1 MTLQQ
6 WFDSGQF
13 LKVNG
18 NNIFYTHSGEGVP
31 VVFIHG
37 FPTSS
42 WDWYKVW
49 HQLKPSFHCI
59 TFDLLGFGFS
69 DKPLQTYTIA
79 EQADIVC
86 AVLEKL
92 NIASCHIVSHDYGD
106 TVAQELL
113 ARRQGGVLPFD
124 ICTVS
129 LLNGGL
135 FPETHRP
142 VLTQKLLLS
151 PLGKLAVRLIKKR
164 SLERNFK
171 RIFGPDTSPSETELD
186 QIWASIIYNHGHLVM
201 HKLIAYMTERRK
213 NRTRWVGALQQTNV
227 PLVLINGLAD
237 PISGEHLVT
246 RFEQLVPQGEV
257 IRLPEIG
264 HYPQLEDPQAV
275 SDALFTM
282 LSNKE
287 QV

>member
-1 MTLQQ
+1 MTLQK

-18 NNIFYTHSGEGVP
+18 NNVFYTHSGEGVP

-49 HQLKPSFHCI
+49 QQLTPNFHCI
-59 TFDLLGFGFS
+59 TFDMLGFGFS

-86 AVLEKL
+86 AVLAQL

-113 ARRQGGVLPFD
+113 ARRLEGALPFA
-124 ICTVS
+124 IRSVS

-142 VLTQKLLLS
+142 LLTQKILLS

-164 SLERNFK
+164 SIAKNFK
-171 RIFGPDTSPSETELD
+171 HIFGPETPPSDTEVD
-186 QIWASIIYNHGHLVM
+186 QMWTAITHNNGHLVM
-201 HKLIAYMTERRK
+201 HKLIAYMTERRN
-213 NRTRWVGALQQTNV
+213 NRTRWVGALQQTDM

-237 PISGEHLVT
+237 PISGEHLVA

-257 IRLPEIG
+257 VRLPEIG
-264 HYPQLEDPQAV
+264 HYPQLEDADAV
-275 SDALFTM
+275 TDALYTM
-282 LSNKE
+282 FNG
-287 QV
+287 